1 MATQTTNIGLI
12 LPIGTE
18 NVSRTVINTN
28 WETIDAIVGAVPQGK
43 TLQEQLEDIDGIVGD
58 VPVGE
63 TLQGQIDDIV
73 AVRPSATQIDG
84 AKYQIN
90 L

>member
-28 WETIDAIVGAVPQGK
+28 WETIDAIVGAVPGGK
-43 TLQEQLEDIDGIVGD
+43 TLQGQVDDIDSAIGT